1 MSDIKTFLGVRDV
14 GTLAQAIVDTVA
26 EPLVVLD
33 RHLRV
38 ITASR
43 SFYLTFQVNR
53 QNTQGRL
60 LYDLGEGQWNIAE
73 LRLLLERVLTEHGVV
88 EAYEVA
94 REFPGLGWRT
104 MRLSA
109 RKVLYED
116 NPDPTLLLTIADVTE
131 LRAIEQEM
139 KELMWQKELL
149 LEEMQHRVANSLTI
163 IASILMLKARTVQ
176 SEETRQHLQ
185 DAHCRVMSVAAV
197 QNQLHSAGQITS
209 IEIASYLT
217 RLCEALAESMIGE
230 SRPISLKVAAAEG
243 RLPSKEAVSIGLLV
257 TELVIN
263 ALKHAFPA
271 ATRAGRVD
279 VAYEAAGNNWKLSIS
294 DNGIGVPDANG
305 GRLGQ
310 KKAGL
315 GTSIVQALAQQL
327 EAEVDVVSSPAG
339 TIVSITHATFAAGQ
353 ALAEDRSHAGHVPG
367 PSLSQNVFTHV
378 ARGNSVTTP
387 PEIKAFQLI
396 ARPRLNMRPSGAS
409 KAGAS
414 AKSD

>member
-1 MSDIKTFLGVRDV
+1 MSDIQTFLGVQDV
-14 GTLAQAIVDTVA
+14 GALAQAIVDTVA

-33 RHLRV
+33 SHLRV

-43 SFYLTFQVNR
+43 SFYLTFRVDR

-73 LRLLLERVLTEHGVV
+73 LKTLLEKVLLEHGVV
-88 EAYEVA
+88 EGYEVD
-94 REFPGLGWRT
+94 REFPGLGRRI

-109 RKVLYED
+109 RQVFDEG
-116 NPDPTLLLTIADVTE
+116 NPHATLLLTMADVTE
-131 LRAIEQEM
+131 QRAMEQAM

-185 DAHCRVMSVAAV
+185 DAHSRVMSVAAV
-197 QNQLHSAGQITS
+197 QNHLHSAGQITS
-209 IEIASYLT
+209 IDMAPYLS

-230 SRPISLKVAAAEG
+230 SRPIALKVEVAG
-243 RLPSKEAVSIGLLV
+243 GHLPSRQAVSIGLLV

-271 ATRAGRVD
+271 VTRAAQVDVAYRVD
-279 VAYEAAGNNWKLSIS
+279 VAYEVAGTNWKLAIS

-305 GRLGQ
+305 GRLGR
-310 KKAGL
+310 KKSGL
-315 GTSIVQALAQQL
+315 GTSIVKALAQQL
-327 EAEVDVVSSPAG
+327 EAQVDVVSGPAG
-339 TIVSITHATFAAGQ
+339 TIVSITHATFAAGN
-353 ALAEDRSHAGHVPG
+353 AVVENNSHPGRVPWRPPG
-367 PSLSQNVFTHV
+367 SENV
-378 ARGNSVTTP
+378 
-387 PEIKAFQLI
+387 
-396 ARPRLNMRPSGAS
+396 
-409 KAGAS
+409 S
-414 AKSD
+414 AHM

>member
-1 MSDIKTFLGVRDV
+1 MSDIKTFLGVQDV

-33 RHLRV
+33 SHLRV

-43 SFYLTFQVNR
+43 SFYLKFQVDR
-53 QNTQGRL
+53 QSTQGRL

-73 LRLLLERVLTEHGVV
+73 LKTLLEKVLPEHGVV
-88 EAYEVA
+88 EGYEVD
-94 REFPGLGWRT
+94 REFPGLGRRT

-109 RKVLYED
+109 RQVFDEG
-116 NPDPTLLLTIADVTE
+116 NPHTTLLLTMADVTE
-131 LRAIEQEM
+131 QRAMEREM

-185 DAHCRVMSVAAV
+185 DAHSRVLSVAAV
-197 QNQLHSAGQITS
+197 QNHLHSAGQVTS
-209 IEIASYLT
+209 IEMAPYLS

-230 SRPISLKVAAAEG
+230 SRPILLKVEVAG
-243 RLPSKEAVSIGLLV
+243 GSLPSRQAVSIGLLV

-271 ATRAGRVD
+271 VTRAGRVD
-279 VAYEAAGNNWKLSIS
+279 VAYEVAGTNWKLSIS

-305 GRLGQ
+305 GRIGQ
-310 KKAGL
+310 KKSGL
-315 GTSIVQALAQQL
+315 GTTIVKALAQQL
-327 EAEVDVVSSPAG
+327 EAKVDVVTGPAG
-339 TIVSITHATFAAGQ
+339 TIVSITHATFAAGN
-353 ALAEDRSHAGHVPG
+353 ALAEDHAQPG
-367 PSLSQNVFTHV
+367 RAPS
-378 ARGNSVTTP
+378 
-387 PEIKAFQLI
+387 
-396 ARPRLNMRPSGAS
+396 RPSWS
-409 KAGAS
+409 ENVS
-414 AKSD
+414 VHM

>member
-1 MSDIKTFLGVRDV
+1 MSDIQTFLGVHDV

-33 RHLRV
+33 SHLRV

-43 SFYLTFQVNR
+43 SFYLTFRVDR

-73 LRLLLERVLTEHGVV
+73 LKTLLEKVLPEHGAV
-88 EAYEVA
+88 EGYEVD
-94 REFPGLGWRT
+94 REFPGLGRRT

-109 RKVLYED
+109 RQVIYEG
-116 NPDPTLLLTIADVTE
+116 NPQATLLLTMADVTE
-131 LRAIEQEM
+131 QRAMEQEM

-185 DAHCRVMSVAAV
+185 DAHSRVLSVAAV
-197 QNQLHSAGQITS
+197 QNHLHSAGQITS
-209 IEIASYLT
+209 IEMAPYLSK
-217 RLCEALAESMIGE
+217 LCEALAGSMIGE
-230 SRPISLKVAAAEG
+230 SRRIALKVEVAG
-243 RLPSKEAVSIGLLV
+243 GHVPSRQAVSIGLLV

-279 VAYEAAGNNWKLSIS
+279 VAYEVVGTNWKLSVS

-310 KKAGL
+310 KKSGL
-315 GTSIVQALAQQL
+315 GTSIVKALAQQL
-327 EAEVDVVSSPAG
+327 EAQVDVVSGPAG
-339 TIVSITHATFAAGQ
+339 TIVSITHATFAAGTLVVS
-353 ALAEDRSHAGHVPG
+353 ATPVESHRAHQGLKMCRHTCNRLRRVPFDG
-367 PSLSQNVFTHV
+367 ERRNRADAPTFNSLWI
-378 ARGNSVTTP
+378 ASV
-387 PEIKAFQLI
+387 EIK
-396 ARPRLNMRPSGAS
+396 RV
-409 KAGAS
+409 
-414 AKSD
+414 

>member
-1 MSDIKTFLGVRDV
+1 MSDIKTFLGVQDV

-33 RHLRV
+33 SHLRV

-43 SFYLTFQVNR
+43 SFYLKFQVDR
-53 QNTQGRL
+53 QSTQGRL

-73 LRLLLERVLTEHGVV
+73 LKTLLEKVLPEHGVV
-88 EAYEVA
+88 EGYEVD
-94 REFPGLGWRT
+94 REFPGLGRRT

-109 RKVLYED
+109 RQVFDEG
-116 NPDPTLLLTIADVTE
+116 NPHTTLLLTMADVTE
-131 LRAIEQEM
+131 QRAMEREM

-185 DAHCRVMSVAAV
+185 DAHSRVLSVAAV
-197 QNQLHSAGQITS
+197 QNHLHSAGQVTS
-209 IEIASYLT
+209 IEMAPYLS

-230 SRPISLKVAAAEG
+230 SRPILLKVEVAG
-243 RLPSKEAVSIGLLV
+243 GSLPSRQAVSIGLLV

-271 ATRAGRVD
+271 VTRAGRVD
-279 VAYEAAGNNWKLSIS
+279 VAYEVAGTNWKLSIS

-305 GRLGQ
+305 GRIGQ
-310 KKAGL
+310 KKSGL
-315 GTSIVQALAQQL
+315 GTTIVKALAQQL
-327 EAEVDVVSSPAG
+327 EAKVDVVTGPAG
-339 TIVSITHATFAAGQ
+339 TIVSITHATFAAGN
-353 ALAEDRSHAGHVPG
+353 ALAEDNAQPGRVP
-367 PSLSQNVFTHV
+367 S
-378 ARGNSVTTP
+378 
-387 PEIKAFQLI
+387 
-396 ARPRLNMRPSGAS
+396 RPSWS
-409 KAGAS
+409 ENVS
-414 AKSD
+414 AHM